1 MALTLHKDIA
11 FAAPLTGA
19 ARTEHLRSMRMT
31 RSLAAS
37 ILVCGLLCANAAPSS
52 ADTITFDNS
61 SVNPGGTMTIG
72 PTISLTLGVID
83 AVARTSPLASFQIR
97 GTCGPGNLFGCL
109 TITTGAFIGADLT
122 TQANDYTYSGTGS
135 SISIVGSITSGGL
148 NLGPGTTLFST
159 AFDSSSNVT
168 LTFDD
173 ICQSAPT
180 QCTGSLQGTLSLGT
194 LNPLLAAALGVSA
207 GTLGGNDQN
216 LFVSFVGIPL
226 PAGGPPSGSG
236 PANTNQLQVVTPGV
250 TPIQQGVVP
259 EPGTLILFG
268 SGLVFAARFA
278 RRRQKA

>member
-1 MALTLHKDIA
+1 
-11 FAAPLTGA
+11 
-19 ARTEHLRSMRMT
+19 
-31 RSLAAS
+31 
-37 ILVCGLLCANAAPSS
+37 
-52 ADTITFDNS
+52 
-61 SVNPGGTMTIG
+61 
-72 PTISLTLGVID
+72 
-83 AVARTSPLASFQIR
+83 
-97 GTCGPGNLFGCL
+97 
-109 TITTGAFIGADLT
+109 
-122 TQANDYTYSGTGS
+122 
-135 SISIVGSITSGGL
+135 
-148 NLGPGTTLFST
+148 LFST

-216 LFVSFVGIPL
+216 LFVSFVGISL